1 MDPDRTDTTHH
12 ITSRPGHS
20 AQSLR
25 PHPPKRC
32 DPTNGP
38 RGQPISQSLRQL
50 RGRRERERDR
60 RSAAARPPSV
70 SVPAA
75 TMLGLVETKVVS
87 LTAMGLASLVLGLLP
102 LWLRGGSVGG
112 PGGGSGPD
120 CPRHAAAAGPLM
132 TALLSF
138 GAGALL
144 ATALVHMLVEASEVL
159 PRAAPVAM
167 LAGFLVL
174 YLVDELVQRVLGH
187 SPAAARAHRHQ
198 PHPACPVDEACQPRP
213 PCSSLA
219 DSGKSSDL
227 RRREDYGSMDECVG
241 GVHLRTS
248 AAAAPEVPPEAVCLL
263 PSKQGSSGSSGSS
276 GSEEAGAGGGAGAS
290 CWGLLLALCIH
301 SIIEGL
307 AVGLE
312 ETAEQ
317 VLFLLG
323 AVSSHKLV
331 VSFCLG
337 AELVGG
343 GVALVPHV
351 VAVLVFALGSA
362 AGVGVGMAL
371 YELPSADRGQGQ
383 DLLLPALQAAAAG
396 TLLYVTL
403 AEVLP
408 RERARSQHNFPRR
421 LLQLASFTAGAVIIT
436 VLVYLIPDSHDHGP
450 VEQLVGPG
458 R

>member
-1 MDPDRTDTTHH
+1 
-12 ITSRPGHS
+12 
-20 AQSLR
+20 
-25 PHPPKRC
+25 
-32 DPTNGP
+32 
-38 RGQPISQSLRQL
+38 
-50 RGRRERERDR
+50 
-60 RSAAARPPSV
+60 
-70 SVPAA
+70 
-75 TMLGLVETKVVS
+75 MLGLVETKVVS

-263 PSKQGSSGSSGSS
+263 PSKQGSSGSSE
-276 GSEEAGAGGGAGAS
+276 SEGAGAGGGAGAS